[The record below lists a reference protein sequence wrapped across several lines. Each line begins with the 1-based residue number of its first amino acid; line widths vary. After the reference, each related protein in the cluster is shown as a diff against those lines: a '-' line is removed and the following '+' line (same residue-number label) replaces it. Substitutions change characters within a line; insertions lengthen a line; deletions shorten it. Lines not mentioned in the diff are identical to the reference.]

1 LTRKAGVVFLI
12 ALCHHGKVPL
22 GTVGGAIRG
31 VVQRLPAAAKTVE
44 LQCRR
49 SFGANG
55 AGPFADMQRFEKIV
69 RKGPQFYPCKPI
81 LCCAPLFA
89 HIRSR
94 VGPKKNASRHNH
106 ELIQ

>member
-1 LTRKAGVVFLI
+1 ME
-12 ALCHHGKVPL
+12 KVPL

-55 AGPFADMQRFEKIV
+55 AGPFADMQRFEKNCPEKTAIFSV
-69 RKGPQFYPCKPI
+69 QTHLVLRAAFCPYSLPRRPQKNCT
-81 LCCAPLFA
+81 FA
-89 HIRSR
+89 
-94 VGPKKNASRHNH
+94 A
-106 ELIQ
+106 